1 MVEEFVQDT
10 MTVRRK
16 RGAMMMK
23 ILGKKDTGVNSF
35 TTLEDT
41 EDDTSQENMKS
52 IKHPGTDLLTP
63 GMTPS
68 LLLSSCALSLFCF
81 LSLFYLLYLNQNH
94 SSC

>member
-52 IKHPGTDLLTP
+52 IKHQGQT
-63 GMTPS
+63 
-68 LLLSSCALSLFCF
+68 
-81 LSLFYLLYLNQNH
+81 
-94 SSC
+94 

>member
-1 MVEEFVQDT
+1 MVEEGVQDPRT
-10 MTVRRK
+10 GMRN

-35 TTLEDT
+35 TTQEDM

-52 IKHPGTDLLTP
+52 ILHLGSDLVTP

-68 LLLSSCALSLFCF
+68 LLLSICALSLSCSW
-81 LSLFYLLYLNQNH
+81 SLFLLLYLNQNH